1 MSVTASTVDPARV
14 LDLAIEALRT
24 PGARLPLEDVDC
36 ALKISPHDP
45 RLWHVKGLILRD
57 QDRREL
63 ALPALRRAAELAP
76 SEPLIAHGYARTLLE
91 AGLPSVEQFGW
102 AIKLGPNNPE
112 IVKGLV
118 SALMAEGRSEE
129 AIEGLDLALRR
140 S

>member
-91 AGLPSVEQFGW
+91 AGLPSVD
-102 AIKLGPNNPE
+102 AVARAMKLAAHDPE
-112 IVKGLV
+112 G
-118 SALMAEGRSEE
+118 GR
-129 AIEGLDLALRR
+129 G
-140 S
+140 